1 MPKALGIDLGTSIS
15 KMATILQGEP
25 KCIESREGSVLI
37 PSVVALTKG
46 GERLIGILAARQRIT
61 NPKNTIFAVKR
72 FIGRRFSDPEV
83 QKELKRLPYETRER
97 SDGSVEIKMG
107 DKWYTPIE
115 VSAMILQKIKS
126 DAEEKLGEKVDA
138 AVITCPANFD
148 DSQRKATKT
157 AGEIAGFKVYRII
170 NEPTAAALSY
180 GFGRKK
186 KELIVV
192 YDFGG
197 GTFDVTALD
206 IGPQEEI
213 DEKTKKKKIIQ
224 TVEVLATGGEAHLGG
239 EDCDQRIIDWLIGQ
253 FKKDEGVD
261 LSKDSLALQRV
272 KEAAEKAKIE
282 LSSTLETEINLPFIS
297 ATSEGPKHLYYKMNR
312 AQFENLIRDLIERSI
327 ERVKKTLEEVKL
339 KEEHINRLGKQNEPE
354 PKLEPKDVDEII
366 LVGGTT
372 LIPAVR
378 QVVKE
383 FFGKEP
389 NKSINPEEVV
399 AMGAAIE
406 AEMLRFEEKGGVP
419 EGEIKSVLLLDV
431 LPLSLG
437 IETLGGINTIMISKN
452 ITIPTAKTQIF
463 STAADSQTSVEI
475 NVLQGERSMATDNR
489 SLGRFILDGIPPAP
503 RGLPQIE
510 VVFDVDAN
518 GIVTVTA
525 KDKATGKSQ
534 SIRIEGSIG
543 LSKEEIEKM
552 KKAAE
557 MYASED
563 QKKRELVESK
573 NMADNLI
580 YTCEKTLREAGDKI
594 SADLKKEVE
603 EKINELKKV
612 KEGDNVEEIKQKTS
626 DLSQTIQKV
635 GVEIYRQS
643 GGQKPPEEGGP
654 ATEEGQYKEK

>member
-1 MPKALGIDLGTSIS
+1 MAKALGIDLGTSIS
-15 KMATILQGEP
+15 KMAGIIQGEP

-37 PSVVALTKG
+37 PSVVALTKS
-46 GERLIGILAARQRIT
+46 GERLVGILAARQRIT

-83 QKELKRLPYETRER
+83 RKELHRLSYETRER
-97 SDGSVEIKMG
+97 PDGGVEIKMG

-115 VSAMILQKIKS
+115 ISSQILQKIKL
-126 DAEEKLGEKVDA
+126 DAKEKLGEDIDS

-148 DSQRKATKT
+148 DSQRKATKA

-180 GFGRKK
+180 GFGKK
-186 KELIVV
+186 KPEKVLV

-197 GTFDVTALD
+197 GTFDVTILD
-206 IGPQEEI
+206 LSP
-213 DEKTKKKKIIQ
+213 D

-239 EDCDQRIIDWLIGQ
+239 EDFDQRLINFIIEQ

-261 LSKDSLALQRV
+261 LSKDPLALQRI

-282 LSSTLETEINLPFIS
+282 LSSATETEINLPFIS
-297 ATSEGPKHLYYKMNR
+297 ADTVGPKHLYYKINR
-312 AQFENLIRDLIERSI
+312 AQLENLTRDFIEKSI
-327 ERVKKTLEEVKL
+327 ERTKKTIEESKL
-339 KEEHINRLGKQNEPE
+339 SKNEI
-354 PKLEPKDVDEII
+354 DEVV

-378 QVVKE
+378 EAVKN

-389 NKSINPEEVV
+389 NKTINPEEVV

-406 AEMLRFEEKGGVP
+406 AEILRAKEEGRAP
-419 EGEIKSVLLLDV
+419 AGEIKSVLLLDV

-437 IETLGGINTIMISKN
+437 IETLGGINTPMVSKN
-452 ITIPTAKTQIF
+452 TTIPTAKTQIF
-463 STAADSQTSVEI
+463 STAADNQPSVEI

-552 KKAAE
+552 KKEAE
-557 MYASED
+557 MHAAQD
-563 QKKRELVESK
+563 QKKKELIEAK

-580 YTCEKTLREAGDKI
+580 YTSEKTLRESGDKI

-603 EKINELKKV
+603 EKINDLKKV
-612 KEGDNVEEIKQKTS
+612 KELDNIDEIKQKTS
-626 DLSQTIQKV
+626 ELSQTIQKV
-635 GVEIYRQS
+635 GAEIYRQS
-643 GGQKPPEEGGP
+643 SGKKPEEGP
-654 ATEEGQYKEK
+654 QTEEGEYKEKK